1 MKTLQSLHKIAS
13 QKVDKIQEEIAKLL
27 GVMQQMDDREK
38 QLLQQVDYEYNNAQ
52 QAGDDALL
60 YSFAGRFSQ
69 KAKDEVADIQAA
81 RQDAQGILA
90 QKREKL
96 RIQFAEQ
103 KRYEILIERKEAEMK
118 KAKAKKEQADLD
130 EVSALRFKSGL

>member
-1 MKTLQSLHKIAS
+1 
-13 QKVDKIQEEIAKLL
+13 
-27 GVMQQMDDREK
+27 
-38 QLLQQVDYEYNNAQ
+38 LQQVDYEYNNAQ
-52 QAGDDALL
+52 QAGGDALL
-60 YSFAGRFSQ
+60 YSFAGKFSQ

-103 KRYEILIERKEAEMK
+103 KRYEILIERKEVEMK